1 MATGIEKRIAVR
13 RTLLMR
19 GGALVFAL
27 LAAVC
32 GPVPAATY
40 PEKPLRVIV
49 PNPAGSNS
57 DLIMRFLAPKLIE
70 ILGQNIVVDNRPG
83 GNGVIANNVVRSA
96 APDGYTILFGT
107 ATNLAGDAS
116 AAKMEYDPLRE
127 FTAIG
132 LIATLPYVLVVTN
145 SLPVKSVRELVD
157 LVKARPGSLS
167 YAYTPGGSLYAG
179 SMFVRMAGL
188 QITAVPYNSGPQAM
202 TAVVSGELGYMF
214 YPYQALSAQIGAN
227 RMRAIATTAAL
238 RPSWLPGVP
247 TMIESGYRD
256 FELATFV
263 GLYVPAKTPKHLIGV
278 VSAAMLQAL
287 KDPALRARY
296 AEAGTVVALLSPA
309 QSDEYTA
316 SAVRKY
322 RELEKLAGGRQN

>member
-1 MATGIEKRIAVR
+1 VSTGIRRAAFRAVR
-13 RTLLMR
+13 
-19 GGALVFAL
+19 GSAFL
-27 LAAVC
+27 LAMI
-32 GPVPAATY
+32 GAAAMAAAAPY

-57 DLIMRFLAPKLIE
+57 DLIMRFLAPRLIE

-116 AAKMEYDPLRE
+116 AAKMEYDPIRE
-127 FTAIG
+127 FSAIG
-132 LIATLPYVLVVTN
+132 LIATLPYVLVVN
-145 SLPVKSVRELVD
+145 NALPAKTVRELVD
-157 LVKARPGSLS
+157 LVKARPGGLG

-179 SMFVRMAGL
+179 SMFVRLAGL
-188 QITAVPYNSGPQAM
+188 QVTAVPYNSGPQAM
-202 TAVVSGELGYMF
+202 TAVVSGELAYLF
-214 YPYQALSAQIGAN
+214 YPYQALSAQINAN
-227 RMRAIATTAAL
+227 RVRAIATTAAA

-247 TMIESGYRD
+247 TMIESGYRE

-263 GLYVPAKTPKHLIGV
+263 GLYVPAKTPKNIIAV
-278 VSAAMLQAL
+278 VSSAMQQAL

-296 AEAGTVVALLSPA
+296 AEAGTVVAVMSPA

-316 SAVRKY
+316 GAVRKY